1 MFLLYFYLLINW
13 ISNNFSGKLANSV
26 RYLEIITQI
35 HLLEVNSSQNYKK
48 PKGGDLWTPR
58 LFCGKQFSIS
68 ALEFNNKTTNQVK
81 KKQVFGLGYKI
92 AEQVKKKASW
102 FSLKNVVYI

>member
-1 MFLLYFYLLINW
+1 M
-13 ISNNFSGKLANSV
+13 ANSV

-48 PKGGDLWTPR
+48 PKGGNLWTPR

-68 ALEFNNKTTNQVK
+68 AIEFNNKTTNQVK